1 MFTSPNHDY
10 GYKVIINKIN
20 HLSSKHRNIYYIK
33 NFGKD
38 NFLPILKLSSGL
50 IGNSSSGVIEAP
62 FLKKPSINIGDRQKG
77 RLLSSTVYN
86 CKNSINDLKKIIRLI
101 DKKNYKINSKKI
113 FITRKVNASEK
124 ILSFLDKKNFSKEP
138 INKNFKDL
146 NFK

>member
-1 MFTSPNHDY
+1 M
-10 GYKVIINKIN
+10 
-20 HLSSKHRNIYYIK
+20 
-33 NFGKD
+33 
-38 NFLPILKLSSGL
+38 
-50 IGNSSSGVIEAP
+50 
-62 FLKKPSINIGDRQKG
+62 
-77 RLLSSTVYN
+77 SSTVYN

-146 NFK
+146 DFK